1 MTEERLREVANA
13 LDETGI
19 AFVAGRLAERER
31 TKREEIHDRLPAHWK
46 ELRRL
51 ARKLKR

>member
-1 MTEERLREVANA
+1 VAHA

-31 TKREEIHDRLPAHWK
+31 TKREEIHDRLPAHWE
-46 ELRRL
+46 ELRGL
-51 ARKLKR
+51 ARKLEG